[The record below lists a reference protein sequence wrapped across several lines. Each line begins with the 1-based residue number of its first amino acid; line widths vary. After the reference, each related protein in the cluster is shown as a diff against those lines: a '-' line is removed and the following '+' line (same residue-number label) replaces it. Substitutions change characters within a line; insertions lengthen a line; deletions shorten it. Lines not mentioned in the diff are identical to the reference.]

1 MLCTSGFLDD
11 VIFAHDG
18 PHRGISIPVL
28 LQRRRAQDNA
38 LLRLSRVLNNDVRRD
53 RRVHRARG
61 ARRRGRSLQCT
72 IALLN

>member
-11 VIFAHDG
+11 DIFAHDG
-18 PHRGISIPVL
+18 PRRGISIPV
-28 LQRRRAQDNA
+28 QRRRARDNA
-38 LLRLSRVLNNDVRRD
+38 LLRLSRVLNNDVRQD

-61 ARRRGRSLQCT
+61 VRRRGRSLQCT